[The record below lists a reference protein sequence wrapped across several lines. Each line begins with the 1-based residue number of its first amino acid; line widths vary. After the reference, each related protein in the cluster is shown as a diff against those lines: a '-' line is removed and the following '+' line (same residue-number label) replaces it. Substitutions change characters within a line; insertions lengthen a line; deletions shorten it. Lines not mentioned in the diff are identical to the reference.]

1 MAYLGNGIYDLLDVV
16 RASKNPQINYEGL
29 YQDAPSNIATS
40 NLFQAMQ
47 PGYEYRNSNFINNLI
62 DKSGFDLSGNVP
74 IDFNRQ
80 VDFKNYFNNEP
91 LRSNYESLARF
102 QNFNPRVGN
111 ITPLVK
117 NTDPLNVNEGI
128 MPQNFEFL
136 SSAYEDENEDDQQ
149 VAQIQGPEKRGLAA
163 LLDYLPFGEKSLSG
177 YLLNEF
183 LPKDSPEI
191 RSMKNFYRDQYGL
204 TDTGQVASGI
214 MAGYNPVYGGL
225 LNMLT
230 GGRFGE
236 PTRFGLA
243 NAARQRIENI
253 AKRRAPQTDASRAKI
268 QELQK
273 IAEADTISRA
283 RQANQDVYSRAEAN
297 KALGPGGGFSTS
309 GREGAFSSKSGRGRQ
324 DF

>member
-128 MPQNFEFL
+128 MSQVSKSLGFDTSFDVANKDDVEQN
-136 SSAYEDENEDDQQ
+136 
-149 VAQIQGPEKRGLAA
+149 EKKPNGIADFFRAA
-163 LLDYLPFGEKSLSG
+163 LG
-177 YLLNEF
+177 YLIPGSGLFMGDRSALQGIQSLNQRLRNTDFGQSKTLQEY
-183 LPKDSPEI
+183 LQRREARKDSERLQTVGQQLQQASERGGGYQPTTEKQNI
-191 RSMKNFYRDQYGL
+191 ARTESRVRDGKTRAYGL
-204 TDTGQVASGI
+204 
-214 MAGYNPVYGGL
+214 
-225 LNMLT
+225 
-230 GGRFGE
+230 
-236 PTRFGLA
+236 
-243 NAARQRIENI
+243 
-253 AKRRAPQTDASRAKI
+253 
-268 QELQK
+268 
-273 IAEADTISRA
+273 
-283 RQANQDVYSRAEAN
+283 
-297 KALGPGGGFSTS
+297 
-309 GREGAFSSKSGRGRQ
+309 
-324 DF
+324 

>member
-149 VAQIQGPEKRGLAA
+149 VAQIQGPEKRGLGA
-163 LLDYLPFGEKSLSG
+163 LLESALPYLPFGEKSLLG
-177 YLLNEF
+177 YLGDKI
-183 LPKDSPEI
+183 LPKESPEI
-191 RSMKNFYRDQYGL
+191 KGMKSFYRNEYGL
-204 TDTGQVASGI
+204 DPVGRVASGI
-214 MAGYNPVYGGL
+214 MKGYNPVSGGL
-225 LNMLT
+225 LNMIT
-230 GGRFGE
+230 GGKYGK
-236 PTRFGLA
+236 PTQFGLA
-243 NAARQRIENI
+243 GAMQKRIEDI
-253 AKRRAPQTDASRAKI
+253 LGRRAAQTDASRA
-268 QELQK
+268 QVEELRNLQLK
-273 IAEADTISRA
+273 EMQDRSDRGESLSSIGKSTFSGKGKAFEAKPSGA
-283 RQANQDVYSRAEAN
+283 YSKGFA
-297 KALGPGGGFSTS
+297 GG
-309 GREGAFSSKSGRGRQ
+309 R
-324 DF
+324 

>member
-149 VAQIQGPEKRGLAA
+149 VAQIQGPEKRGLGA
-163 LLDYLPFGEKSLSG
+163 LLRPYLI
-177 YLLNEF
+177 YLLE
-183 LPKDSPEI
+183 
-191 RSMKNFYRDQYGL
+191 KNHF
-204 TDTGQVASGI
+204 
-214 MAGYNPVYGGL
+214 
-225 LNMLT
+225 
-230 GGRFGE
+230 
-236 PTRFGLA
+236 
-243 NAARQRIENI
+243 
-253 AKRRAPQTDASRAKI
+253 
-268 QELQK
+268 
-273 IAEADTISRA
+273 
-283 RQANQDVYSRAEAN
+283 
-297 KALGPGGGFSTS
+297 
-309 GREGAFSSKSGRGRQ
+309 
-324 DF
+324 

>member
-163 LLDYLPFGEKSLSG
+163 LLDYLPFGEKSLLG
-177 YLLNEF
+177 YLGDKI

-191 RSMKNFYRDQYGL
+191 RSMKNFYRSQYGL

-214 MAGYNPVYGGL
+214 MAGYNPVSGGL

>member
-163 LLDYLPFGEKSLSG
+163 LLDYLPFGEKSLLG
-177 YLLNEF
+177 YLGDKI

-191 RSMKNFYRDQYGL
+191 RSMKNFYRSQYGL

-214 MAGYNPVYGGL
+214 MAGYNPVSGGL

-268 QELQK
+268 AELQRF
-273 IAEADTISRA
+273 AGEDTISRA

>member
-40 NLFQAMQ
+40 DLFQAMQ

-117 NTDPLNVNEGI
+117 NTDPLNFKEGI
-128 MPQNFEFL
+128 MQQAPTQNFEFL

-149 VAQIQGPEKRGLAA
+149 V
-163 LLDYLPFGEKSLSG
+163 DYLPGQPKS
-177 YLLNEF
+177 F
-183 LPKDSPEI
+183 RDSATLQEYFQNRNPL
-191 RSMKNFYRDQYGL
+191 K
-204 TDTGQVASGI
+204 GI
-214 MAGYNPVYGGL
+214 GGL
-225 LNMLT
+225 LGLIT
-230 GGRFGE
+230 GN
-236 PTRFGLA
+236 PIFGLISGG
-243 NAARQRIENI
+243 ARGLGALNNKMQNSMFGKSNNLAEYFNNRKI
-253 AKRRAPQTDASRAKI
+253 AKATGSKDFMNRPESERNYT
-268 QELQK
+268 
-273 IAEADTISRA
+273 
-283 RQANQDVYSRAEAN
+283 
-297 KALGPGGGFSTS
+297 GPGGGDNTGGDVGSKGAADTFSN
-309 GREGAFSSKSGRGRQ
+309 KSGMGRTGY
-324 DF
+324 

>member
-117 NTDPLNVNEGI
+117 NTDPLNVKEGI
-128 MPQNFEFL
+128 IQQALTQNFEFL

-149 VAQIQGPEKRGLAA
+149 V
-163 LLDYLPFGEKSLSG
+163 DYLPGQPKS
-177 YLLNEF
+177 F
-183 LPKDSPEI
+183 RDSATLQEYFQNRNPL
-191 RSMKNFYRDQYGL
+191 K
-204 TDTGQVASGI
+204 GI
-214 MAGYNPVYGGL
+214 GGL
-225 LNMLT
+225 LGLIT
-230 GGRFGE
+230 GN
-236 PTRFGLA
+236 PIFGLISGG
-243 NAARQRIENI
+243 ARGLGALNNKMQNSMFGKSNNLAEYFNNRKI
-253 AKRRAPQTDASRAKI
+253 AKATGSKDFMNRPESERNYT
-268 QELQK
+268 
-273 IAEADTISRA
+273 
-283 RQANQDVYSRAEAN
+283 
-297 KALGPGGGFSTS
+297 GPGGGDNTGGDVGSKGAADTFSN
-309 GREGAFSSKSGRGRQ
+309 KSGMGRTGY
-324 DF
+324 

>member
-163 LLDYLPFGEKSLSG
+163 LLDYLPFGEKSLLG
-177 YLLNEF
+177 YLGDKI
-183 LPKDSPEI
+183 LPKESHEI
-191 RSMKNFYRDQYGL
+191 KGMKSFYRNEYGL
-204 TDTGQVASGI
+204 DHVGRVASGI
-214 MAGYNPVYGGL
+214 MKGYNPVSGGL
-225 LNMLT
+225 LNMIT
-230 GGRFGE
+230 GGKYGK
-236 PTRFGLA
+236 PTQFGLA
-243 NAARQRIENI
+243 GAMQKRIEDI
-253 AKRRAPQTDASRAKI
+253 LGRRAAQTDASRA
-268 QELQK
+268 QVEELRNLQLK
-273 IAEADTISRA
+273 EMQDRSDRGESLSSIGKSTFSGKGKAFEAKPSGA
-283 RQANQDVYSRAEAN
+283 YSKGFA
-297 KALGPGGGFSTS
+297 GG
-309 GREGAFSSKSGRGRQ
+309 R
-324 DF
+324 

>member
-163 LLDYLPFGEKSLSG
+163 LLHYLPFGEKSLLG
-177 YLLNEF
+177 YLGDKI
-183 LPKDSPEI
+183 LPKESPEI
-191 RSMKNFYRDQYGL
+191 KGMKSFYRNEYGL
-204 TDTGQVASGI
+204 DPVGRVASGI
-214 MAGYNPVYGGL
+214 MKGYNPVSGGL
-225 LNMLT
+225 LNMIT
-230 GGRFGE
+230 GGKYGK
-236 PTRFGLA
+236 PTQFGLA
-243 NAARQRIENI
+243 GAMQKRIEDI
-253 AKRRAPQTDASRAKI
+253 LGRRAAQTDASRA
-268 QELQK
+268 QVEELRNLQLK
-273 IAEADTISRA
+273 EMQDRSDRGESLSSIGKSTFSGKGKAFEAKPSGA
-283 RQANQDVYSRAEAN
+283 YSKGFA
-297 KALGPGGGFSTS
+297 GG
-309 GREGAFSSKSGRGRQ
+309 R
-324 DF
+324 